1 MIKMGNFVNGQQ
13 IYSIDQY
20 TNGFNHS
27 ISKVFYK
34 FISSNERD
42 VDLGVDASKKSFL
55 SPSIIPVFERG
66 EINFERSLYTIWWD
80 KNSGIGRGSWIG
92 CNALFY
98 RTKECMY

>member
-1 MIKMGNFVNGQQ
+1 MIKMGDFINGQQ

-34 FISSNERD
+34 FISSNEKD
-42 VDLGVDASKKSFL
+42 VDLGVDESKKSFL

-66 EINFERSLYTIWWD
+66 ENDF
-80 KNSGIGRGSWIG
+80 
-92 CNALFY
+92 
-98 RTKECMY
+98 